1 MYSKVCNFTFRNII
15 QYIILQ
21 IDEKSKKTLILC
33 FAQTTTQIVSCI
45 CNILY
50 FTDNSPLSL
59 KEIISNHTVEPSVQ
73 VNCNHLCY
81 KEPKCV
87 GFNFRTKTDEKQP
100 VNCQLTNTTRRKTNK
115 RPGDWT
121 LFYDVDAVCIFE
133 MFVLSF

>member
-1 MYSKVCNFTFRNII
+1 MYFIS
-15 QYIILQ
+15 
-21 IDEKSKKTLILC
+21 
-33 FAQTTTQIVSCI
+33 I
-45 CNILY
+45 CDIFNSI
-50 FTDNSPLSL
+50 FTDGPPLST

-73 VNCNHLCY
+73 VNCHNLCY

-121 LFYDVDAVCIFE
+121 LFYDVDAVCAFNIITSCYI
-133 MFVLSF
+133 LLY